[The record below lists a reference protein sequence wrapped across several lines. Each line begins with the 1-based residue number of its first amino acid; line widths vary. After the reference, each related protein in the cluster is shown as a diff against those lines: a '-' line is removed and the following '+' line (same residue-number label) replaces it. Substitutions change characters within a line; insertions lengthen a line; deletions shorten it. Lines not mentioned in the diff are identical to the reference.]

1 MIVNNEFCQLTKYFR
16 AIFTDGRDM
25 ASKGQVYVGQVFET
39 RDAFKLHMSMYAIA
53 NKFNYLVKR
62 SEPGKMV
69 LECGGANCGWRAYA
83 VKIGGTTRFEI
94 RTADTAHTCS
104 VNERWGFRHHAT
116 ASIVGDMMRQRYG
129 GPGGVVPRP
138 VSVREIMRNDH
149 SVPISYWKAWRSRE
163 IAVSRG
169 DGNVETAY
177 LALPSYLAKLAE
189 ANPGSIMAIESTEA
203 AEGAHRFKYLFLAFG
218 ASIRG
223 FAYMRKVVIIDGT
236 HLKGKYQGC
245 LLTASA

>member
-1 MIVNNEFCQLTKYFR
+1 
-16 AIFTDGRDM
+16 
-25 ASKGQVYVGQVFET
+25 
-39 RDAFKLHMSMYAIA
+39 
-53 NKFNYLVKR
+53 
-62 SEPGKMV
+62 
-69 LECGGANCGWRAYA
+69 YA

-104 VNERWGFRHHAT
+104 VNERWGFRRHAT

-177 LALPSYLAKLAE
+177 LALP
-189 ANPGSIMAIESTEA
+189 
-203 AEGAHRFKYLFLAFG
+203 
-218 ASIRG
+218 
-223 FAYMRKVVIIDGT
+223 
-236 HLKGKYQGC
+236 
-245 LLTASA
+245 